1 MNLLKSFLDL
11 YVRKYVGIGD
21 FVVRFMSG
29 KLEVNERNI
38 YEQKRIYTNIFNS
51 VR

>member
-1 MNLLKSFLDL
+1 MIIVDLVNFQKMNLLKSFHEI

-29 KLEVNERNI
+29 KLEVN
-38 YEQKRIYTNIFNS
+38 
-51 VR
+51 